1 MYPQKSSIPIDRHKS
16 DSGVSELL
24 TPDHNGSAPPV
35 SKSAA
40 NLTSDDLNELL
51 RIDLKQHRGNVEKL
65 FAICKDLQVLGIE
78 QSLEISRLQ
87 AETANLTKSLSKRS
101 SRRETDDSEFS
112 QKVAVDTRQGIAVVF
127 SPSDNAL
134 TVRQMRGMKGRRLS
148 QLPQSVLIIIQT
160 RTTSGPICQ
169 PSIPGQILY
178 TSTTKKGTIR
188 NTPHTASLEFS
199 YRRRR

>member
-1 MYPQKSSIPIDRHKS
+1 
-16 DSGVSELL
+16 LL
-24 TPDHNGSAPPV
+24 TPDYNGSAPPV
-35 SKSAA
+35 SNSAA
-40 NLTSDDLNELL
+40 NLASVDLNELL
-51 RIDLKQHRGNVEKL
+51 RIDLKQHRGNVQNL
-65 FAICKDLQVLGIE
+65 FAICTDLQVLGIK
-78 QSLEISRLQ
+78 QSQEISRLQ
-87 AETANLTKSLSKRS
+87 AETASLTKSPSKRS
-101 SRRETDDSEFS
+101 SRRDTDDSEFS
-112 QKVAVDTRQGIAVVF
+112 QKKVAVDTRQGIAVVF

-148 QLPQSVLIIIQT
+148 QLPQSVLIITQT
-160 RTTSGPICQ
+160 RTTSRPICQ